1 MAGTSPRGIR
11 VDGPSTMKQ
20 TRSAVSR
27 VIVVYAAL
35 LAGGAGYLHLQAAR
49 LPAFARLRSSSYGAA
64 TARQASGPPSIE
76 SPRAMLDKYCV
87 TCHNTKLKTAGLTLD
102 ALDVDHVGNNAEIW
116 EKVATKLRT
125 HEMPP
130 ATFSQISAL
139 LPTWSTSSAS

>member
-49 LPAFARLRSSSYGAA
+49 LPAFALRASARQAPAFARLRSSSYGAA
-64 TARQASGPPSIE
+64 TARQTSGSPSIE

-102 ALDVDHVGNNAEIW
+102 ALDVDHVGNEDR
-116 EKVATKLRT
+116 KSVV
-125 HEMPP
+125 
-130 ATFSQISAL
+130 
-139 LPTWSTSSAS
+139 

>member
-49 LPAFARLRSSSYGAA
+49 LPAFALRASTFAPAGATA
-64 TARQASGPPSIE
+64 DRSARQASGPQTPRPPAGNAASAAPPVD
-76 SPRAMLDKYCV
+76 SPRAMLDTYWV
-87 TCHNTKLKTAGLTLD
+87 T
-102 ALDVDHVGNNAEIW
+102 
-116 EKVATKLRT
+116 
-125 HEMPP
+125 
-130 ATFSQISAL
+130 
-139 LPTWSTSSAS
+139 